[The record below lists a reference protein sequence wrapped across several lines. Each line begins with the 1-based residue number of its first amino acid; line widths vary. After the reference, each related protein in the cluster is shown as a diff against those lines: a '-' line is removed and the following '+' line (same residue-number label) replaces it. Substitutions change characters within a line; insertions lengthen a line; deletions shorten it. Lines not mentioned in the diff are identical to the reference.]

1 MRKKR
6 SLREDAHVPAYDALW
21 INANLAT
28 MLPGSDAYGRIVDGA
43 IATRDGEI
51 AWIGERTALPASPDA
66 LARTVIDARGR
77 WITPGLV
84 DPHTHVVFG
93 GDRVRDFE
101 RRIGGERYGAATGG
115 ETGIAHTVAMTRAA
129 SDDELYASA
138 RRRLEALVSSGVTTV
153 EIKSGYGLDAETEM
167 RMLRTARRLG
177 AELPLT
183 VRTTYLGAHVVPPEY
198 ASDRDGYLAFVCETV
213 LPRVAEE
220 RLADAVDVFCDE
232 IAFSA
237 LEAQRVF
244 ATARALGL
252 PVKIHADQLTDC
264 GGAALAAA
272 NGALSADHLEYA
284 SRAGIAAMAEAGTVA
299 VILPGA
305 YYFLREER
313 APPIALLREYGVPIA
328 LASDANPG
336 TSPLASLTMVMNM
349 ACVLFGLTPAEALV
363 ATTRNAARALGLE
376 DRGELRV
383 GARCDLAL
391 WDVASPAELCYW
403 LGRPLCA
410 GTVVGGVPSDAG

>member
-1 MRKKR
+1 LRKKR

-51 AWIGERTALPASPDA
+51 AWIGGCTALPASPDA

-138 RRRLEALVSSGVTTV
+138 RRRLQALVSSGVTTV
-153 EIKSGYGLDAETEM
+153 EIKSGYGLDAETEL
-167 RMLRTARRLG
+167 RMLRVARRLG

-198 ASDRDGYLAFVCETV
+198 ASDRDAYVAFVCETV
-213 LPRVAEE
+213 LPRVAAE

-232 IAFSA
+232 IAFSP

-336 TSPLASLTMVMNM
+336 TSPLASLTMAMNM

-410 GTVVGGVPSDAG
+410 GTVVGGIPSDAG

>member
-21 INANLAT
+21 VNANLAT
-28 MLPGSDAYGRIVDGA
+28 MLPGSDPYGRIVDGA
-43 IATRDGEI
+43 IASRDGAI
-51 AWIGERTALPASPDA
+51 AWIGERTALPAAPSA
-66 LARTVIDARGR
+66 LSRNVIDAGGR

-101 RRIGGERYGAATGG
+101 RRIGGERYGIATGD

-129 SDDELYASA
+129 SDGVLYASA
-138 RRRLEALVSSGVTTV
+138 RQRLEALVASGVTTV
-153 EIKSGYGLDAETEM
+153 EIKSGYGLDVETEL

-198 ASDRDGYLAFVCETV
+198 AHDRDGYVAFVCETM
-213 LPRVAEE
+213 LPLVAAEG
-220 RLADAVDVFCDE
+220 LADAVDVFCDA
-232 IAFSA
+232 IAFSPA
-237 LEAQRVF
+237 EAQRLF
-244 ATARALGL
+244 AAARALGL
-252 PVKIHADQLTDC
+252 PVKMHADQLTDC

-284 SRAGIAAMAEAGTVA
+284 SRDGIAAMANAGTVA

-336 TSPLASLTMVMNM
+336 TSPLASLTTAMNM
-349 ACVLFGLTPAEALV
+349 ACVLFKLTPSEALV
-363 ATTRNAARALGLE
+363 ATTRHAARALGLS

-410 GTVVGGVPSDAG
+410 GTVVAGVPSAAG

>member
-1 MRKKR
+1 LRKKR

-21 INANLAT
+21 VNANLAT
-28 MLPGSDAYGRIVDGA
+28 MVPGSDAYGRIVDGA
-43 IATRDGEI
+43 IASRDGAI
-51 AWIGERTALPASPDA
+51 VWIGERTALPAATDA
-66 LARTVIDARGR
+66 LARTVIDAGGR

-93 GDRVRDFE
+93 GDRLRDFE
-101 RRIGGERYGAATGG
+101 RRIAGERYATATGG
-115 ETGIAHTVAMTRAA
+115 DTGIAHTVAMTRAA

-138 RRRLEALVSSGVTTV
+138 RLRLEALARGGVTTV
-153 EIKSGYGLDAETEM
+153 EIKSGYGLDAETEL

-177 AELPLT
+177 ADLPLT

-198 ASDRDGYLAFVCETV
+198 ANDRDAYVTFVCTTV
-213 LPRVAEE
+213 LPRVAADE
-220 RLADAVDVFCDE
+220 LADAVDVFCDE
-232 IAFSA
+232 IAFA
-237 LEAQRVF
+237 PAEARRVF
-244 ATARALGL
+244 AAARALGL
-252 PVKIHADQLTDC
+252 PVKMHADQLSDC

-284 SRAGIAAMAEAGTVA
+284 SREGIAAMAAAGTVA

-328 LASDANPG
+328 LATDANPG
-336 TSPLASLTMVMNM
+336 TSPLASLTTAMNM
-349 ACVLFGLTPAEALV
+349 ACVLFGLTPSEALA
-363 ATTRNAARALGLE
+363 ATTRNGARALGLV

-383 GARCDLAL
+383 GLRCDLAL
-391 WDVASPAELCYW
+391 WDVASPTELCYW

-410 GTVVGGVPSDAG
+410 GTVVAGVPSDVG

>member
-1 MRKKR
+1 
-6 SLREDAHVPAYDALW
+6 VPAYDALW

-28 MLPGSDAYGRIVDGA
+28 MVPGSDAYGRIPDGA
-43 IATRDGEI
+43 IASRDGAI
-51 AWIGERTALPASPDA
+51 AWIGDGTALPESPET
-66 LARTVIDARGR
+66 LARNVIDARGR

-101 RRIGGERYGAATGG
+101 RRIGGERYGAATGD

-138 RRRLEALVSSGVTTV
+138 RRRLEALASSGVTTV
-153 EIKSGYGLDAETEM
+153 EIKSGYGLDAETEL

-198 ASDRDGYLAFVCETV
+198 ASDRDAYVTFVCDVV
-213 LPRVAEE
+213 LPRVAGE

-232 IAFSA
+232 IAFSPI
-237 LEAQRVF
+237 EARRVL
-244 ATARALGL
+244 AAARALGL

-336 TSPLASLTMVMNM
+336 TSPLASLTTAMNM
-349 ACVLFGLTPAEALV
+349 ACVFFGLTPPEALA
-363 ATTRNAARALGLE
+363 ATTRNGARALGLS

-383 GARCDLAL
+383 GMRCDLAL

-410 GTVVGGVPSDAG
+410 GTVVAGVPNDFG

>member
-1 MRKKR
+1 M
-6 SLREDAHVPAYDALW
+6 PAYDALW

-28 MLPGSDAYGRIVDGA
+28 MVPGSDAYGRIPDGA
-43 IATRDGEI
+43 IASRDGAI
-51 AWIGERTALPASPDA
+51 AWIGDGTALPESPET
-66 LARTVIDARGR
+66 LARNVIDARGR

-101 RRIGGERYGAATGG
+101 RRIGGERYGAATGD

-138 RRRLEALVSSGVTTV
+138 RRRLEALASSGVTTV
-153 EIKSGYGLDAETEM
+153 EIKSGYGLDAETEL

-198 ASDRDGYLAFVCETV
+198 ASDRDAYVTFVCDVV
-213 LPRVAEE
+213 LPRVAGE

-232 IAFSA
+232 IAFSPI
-237 LEAQRVF
+237 EARRVL
-244 ATARALGL
+244 AAARALGL

-336 TSPLASLTMVMNM
+336 TSPLASLTTAMNM
-349 ACVLFGLTPAEALV
+349 ACVFFGLTPPEALA
-363 ATTRNAARALGLE
+363 ATTRNGARALGLS

-383 GARCDLAL
+383 GMRCDLAL

-410 GTVVGGVPSDAG
+410 GTVVAGVPNDFG